1 MPFTGALLLLLYGL
15 PILVQEGPVQ
25 PDRPSF
31 SPGGGTPQV
40 TLLHSA
46 STDRIRFV
54 RNAPDGVMELCLQP
68 GPDYWGPIT
77 LRLGRIHV
85 GYLLVGAGPV
95 LAGRAQSVNLLDV
108 RTEGGVARA
117 AWTVETDNGPM
128 EVRSS
133 LELEDRT
140 LVVEWRVQGEG
151 VAGLSL
157 GRLETFAGREEL
169 RDPGGS
175 PIREVR
181 VSGVRPFRARS
192 VLEYSTSAA
201 AAPAPASE
209 QGWEAGAIRFVDST
223 GRERHLVGRI
233 TIDPGPE
240 DVASP

>member
-1 MPFTGALLLLLYGL
+1 MPFTGTLLLLLCGL
-15 PILVQEGPVQ
+15 PILVQEGPAQ

-46 STDRIRFV
+46 STHRIRFV
-54 RNAPDGVMELCLQP
+54 RNGPDGVMELCLQP

-95 LAGRAQSVNLLDV
+95 LSGRAQSVSLREV
-108 RTEGGVARA
+108 RTEDGVARA

-128 EVRSS
+128 EVKSS
-133 LELEDRT
+133 LELEDCT
-140 LVVEWRVQGEG
+140 LVVEWSVRGEG
-151 VAGLSL
+151 VTGISL

-169 RDPGGS
+169 RDPDGS
-175 PIREVR
+175 AIREVR

-192 VLEYSTSAA
+192 ALEYSTSEAA
-201 AAPAPASE
+201 ATAPASE
-209 QGWEAGAIRFVDST
+209 QGWEAGAIRFTDSS
-223 GRERHLVGRI
+223 GRERRLVGRI
-233 TIDPGPE
+233 TIDSSTE
-240 DVASP
+240 DIAFP